1 MHTKFNIFTKRF
13 ENAFKLKILLIFNIY
28 FLYTFGLY
36 GQIALIEIV
45 KRLQRNY

>member
-13 ENAFKLKILLIFNIY
+13 ENAFKLKTLLIFNI